1 MQYNCSANY
10 VYEGV
15 NYILTAKYNWL
26 RVKKVEILTTN
37 MNIQNLFKIIEAF
50 DAILLSLQLILR
62 N

>member
-1 MQYNCSANY
+1 MQYNSSANY

-15 NYILTAKYNWL
+15 NYTLTAKYNWL
-26 RVKKVEILTTN
+26 RVKKVQILTTN
-37 MNIQNLFKIIEAF
+37 MNIQNLFNIIEAF

>member
-1 MQYNCSANY
+1 MQYNCSVNY

-26 RVKKVEILTTN
+26 RVKKVQILTTN

>member
-26 RVKKVEILTTN
+26 RVKKVQILTTN

-50 DAILLSLQLILR
+50 DAILL
-62 N
+62 

>member
-1 MQYNCSANY
+1 MQYNCSVNY

-26 RVKKVEILTTN
+26 RVKKVQILTTN

-50 DAILLSLQLILR
+50 DAILL
-62 N
+62 